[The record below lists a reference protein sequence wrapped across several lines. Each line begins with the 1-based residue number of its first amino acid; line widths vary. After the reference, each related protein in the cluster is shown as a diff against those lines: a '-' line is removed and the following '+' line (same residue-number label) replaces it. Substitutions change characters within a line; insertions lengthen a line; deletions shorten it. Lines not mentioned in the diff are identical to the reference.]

1 MKKLIASILWV
12 LIVLIVFTSIN
23 VSAKDFNYFD
33 EPDTEI
39 TANSKTEFTFTEIN
53 TLSDGL
59 RQTINDTCG
68 ENKGC
73 KVTVHFKYSGISRD
87 SAQLALAV
95 NYKYVHSFY
104 QIVETSDNSATF
116 DLDTIKKDLLPGNI
130 FDITLGTNQSIIVTG
145 VDVYVPKLASLSA
158 GAGCKDLAVPRSC
171 SIFSGLESEIHLRDT
186 ERV

>member
-1 MKKLIASILWV
+1 MKKLIASILCV
-12 LIVLIVFTSIN
+12 LIVLIVSTSISA
-23 VSAKDFNYFD
+23 SAKETNYFGINNA
-33 EPDTEI
+33 EI
-39 TANSKTEFTFTEIN
+39 TATDSGKFTFAEIN

-68 ENKGC
+68 ESKGC

-104 QIVETSDNSATF
+104 QIVETNDNSATF
-116 DLDTIKKDLLPGNI
+116 DWDTIKKNLLPGNI
-130 FDITLGTNQSIIVTG
+130 FDITLGTNQSIVVTG
-145 VDVYVPKLASLSA
+145 VDVYVPKLVSLSA
-158 GAGCKDLAVPRSC
+158 GAGCEDLAVPMSF
-171 SIFSGLESEIHLRDT
+171 SIFSGLGREIYLRDI